1 MKQYR
6 YILNRQ
12 LSLEGM
18 IQEIRELP
26 EYKAGL
32 KAFLQIVEPNCLPE
46 PIQKHLN
53 KLHDGLPGVRI
64 IGMTSHGALSR
75 ETHSIRFTVCSIL
88 FFEKSTFEIDVFDCH
103 GMTPLEA
110 GKGFKF
116 ALREYKSPKAVL
128 MMSSDFSLCPEPF
141 IDCINEFDHELIAFG
156 ALAGTNQMGDDKSLI
171 FVDNQIYNRAI
182 LAVTLCGDDLHFACD
197 YNLGFRSLG
206 KELVVTKSDD
216 VGVVYEIDNK
226 PAFEIYGDHLG
237 IERNE
242 YFFENTSSFPFML
255 RQNGHYLARVALDY
269 RKEDG
274 ALEFASQIPVGSTV
288 SLGYA
293 TSQYLL
299 EESYYNARR
308 MFGFHPEAIMI
319 YVCMSRRML
328 MGDDLAELEFD
339 FYENA
344 NPNAT
349 WAHGYGEI
357 LHAHGLRGFLNAS
370 LVAVGIREGEVTE
383 EEKKKKYKEVD
394 IPKEYFV
401 GYRPLSE
408 RLVRFLE
415 STTSDLRSAV
425 DQLFRVA
432 SMDELT
438 QIYNRRALNHF
449 MQQQIDN
456 FGSEGHIMVLLVDID
471 HFKHVNDTYG
481 HDVGDMILREGVDRV
496 KSIVSQKDIIGRWGG
511 EEFIMISPY
520 SSKEK
525 AIEAAELIRSKV
537 AELDFEVAGHITLS
551 GGVTI
556 LRRDDTV
563 DSVFKRVDDAL
574 YEAKETGRNKMVFKD

>member
-1 MKQYR
+1 
-6 YILNRQ
+6 
-12 LSLEGM
+12 
-18 IQEIRELP
+18 
-26 EYKAGL
+26 
-32 KAFLQIVEPNCLPE
+32 
-46 PIQKHLN
+46 
-53 KLHDGLPGVRI
+53 
-64 IGMTSHGALSR
+64 MTSHGALSR
-75 ETHSIRFTVCSIL
+75 ETHSIRYTVCSVL
-88 FFEKSTFEIDVFDCH
+88 FFEESTYEIEVFDCH
-103 GMTPLEA
+103 GKSPLEA
-110 GKGFKF
+110 GKEYK
-116 ALREYKSPKAVL
+116 LVLKEYKSPRAVL

-141 IDCINEFDHELIAFG
+141 IDCINEFNHELIAFG
-156 ALAGTNQMGDDKSLI
+156 ALAGTNKMGDDKSLI
-171 FVDNQIYNRAI
+171 FVDDKIYNRAI
-182 LAVTLCGDDLHFACD
+182 LAVCFCGEKLHFACD

-206 KELVVTKSDD
+206 KELVVTKSDE
-216 VGVVYEIDNK
+216 VGMVYEIDNK
-226 PAFEIYGDHLG
+226 PAFEIYGEHLG
-237 IERNE
+237 IEKND

-255 RQNGHYLARVALDY
+255 RQNGHYLARVALNY

-274 ALEFASQIPVGSTV
+274 ALGFASQIPVGSTV

-299 EESYYNARR
+299 DESYHNAKR
-308 MFGFHPEAIMI
+308 MFGFYPQAVMI
-319 YVCMSRRML
+319 YACMSRRML

-339 FYENA
+339 FYEKI

-357 LHAHGLRGFLNAS
+357 LHAKGLRGFLNAS

-383 EEKKKKYKEVD
+383 EEKKREFKELD
-394 IPKEYFV
+394 IPKEYLI
-401 GYRPLSE
+401 GYKPLSE

-449 MQQQIDN
+449 MQQQIDA
-456 FGSEGHIMVLLVDID
+456 FGSEGEIMVLLVDID

-481 HDVGDMILREGVDRV
+481 HDVGDMILKDGVDQV
-496 KSIVSQKDIIGRWGG
+496 KRFVSQKDIIGRWGG

-525 AIEAAELIRSKV
+525 ALRVSESIRKGVEEMEFEKV
-537 AELDFEVAGHITLS
+537 GHITVS
-551 GGVTI
+551 GGVTV
-556 LRRDDTV
+556 LRREDTLE
-563 DSVFKRVDDAL
+563 SVFKRVDDAL
-574 YEAKETGRNKMVFKD
+574 YEAKTTGRNKMVYKD

>member
-1 MKQYR
+1 
-6 YILNRQ
+6 
-12 LSLEGM
+12 
-18 IQEIRELP
+18 
-26 EYKAGL
+26 
-32 KAFLQIVEPNCLPE
+32 
-46 PIQKHLN
+46 
-53 KLHDGLPGVRI
+53 
-64 IGMTSHGALSR
+64 
-75 ETHSIRFTVCSIL
+75 
-88 FFEKSTFEIDVFDCH
+88 
-103 GMTPLEA
+103 
-110 GKGFKF
+110 
-116 ALREYKSPKAVL
+116 
-128 MMSSDFSLCPEPF
+128 
-141 IDCINEFDHELIAFG
+141 
-156 ALAGTNQMGDDKSLI
+156 
-171 FVDNQIYNRAI
+171 
-182 LAVTLCGDDLHFACD
+182 
-197 YNLGFRSLG
+197 
-206 KELVVTKSDD
+206 
-216 VGVVYEIDNK
+216 
-226 PAFEIYGDHLG
+226 
-237 IERNE
+237 
-242 YFFENTSSFPFML
+242 
-255 RQNGHYLARVALDY
+255 
-269 RKEDG
+269 
-274 ALEFASQIPVGSTV
+274 
-288 SLGYA
+288 
-293 TSQYLL
+293 
-299 EESYYNARR
+299 

-370 LVAVGIREGEVTE
+370 LVAVGIREGEVSE

-432 SMDELT
+432 SIDELT

-449 MQQQIDN
+449 MQQQIDS
-456 FGSEGHIMVLLVDID
+456 FGSEGQIMVLLVDID

-496 KSIVSQKDIIGRWGG
+496 KSFVTQKDIIGRWGG

-525 AIEAAELIRSKV
+525 AIEVAELILSKV
-537 AELDFEVAGHITLS
+537 EELDFEVAGHITLS